1 MGRGDQGFC
10 VESPAAARTRAHA
23 YVMVGAGHLHS
34 WTVYAKVFISYYSK
48 RPTDQFRGPNV
59 VEAEEADKVAME
71 EIFSLC
77 FSGHGTVAPVGALGD
92 HS

>member
-1 MGRGDQGFC
+1 MQKSLSATTAS
-10 VESPAAARTRAHA
+10 VQQTS
-23 YVMVGAGHLHS
+23 
-34 WTVYAKVFISYYSK
+34 
-48 RPTDQFRGPNV
+48 FRGPNV